1 MIKQFISQ
9 LKPPKYANCLIYIKQ
24 CKQVNRLTDITQPVQ
39 SAHVANI
46 SKERGFL
53 GARETQ
59 GKEGGKCLLGVT
71 VPLFLHINIHQ
82 VNVEIPPSDPSLC
95 NYLRIS
101 LAPKTPFPFF
111 SNACHRGQTPL
122 NTQFVAQLPWQ
133 YFSAVKSVTGQ
144 VA

>member
-24 CKQVNRLTDITQPVQ
+24 CKQVNRLTDITQPVWQ
-39 SAHVANI
+39 TFQR
-46 SKERGFL
+46 KGGFQVQEKHK
-53 GARETQ
+53 GRREGNACQ
-59 GKEGGKCLLGVT
+59 ESQYHC
-71 VPLFLHINIHQ
+71 FCIINIHQ

-95 NYLRIS
+95 NLRIS

-122 NTQFVAQLPWQ
+122 NTKFVAQLPWQ